1 MNRIEQAFKAND
13 ETFKQKSEVY
23 ICLNENEIPRG
34 PMKYQI

>member
-23 ICLNENEIPRG
+23 LVKNKSEIVP
-34 PMKYQI
+34 